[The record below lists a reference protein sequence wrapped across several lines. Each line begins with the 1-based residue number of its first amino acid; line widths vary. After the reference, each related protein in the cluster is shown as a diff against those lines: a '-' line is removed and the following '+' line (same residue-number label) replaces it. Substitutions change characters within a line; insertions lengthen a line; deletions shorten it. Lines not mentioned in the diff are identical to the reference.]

1 MNQQYR
7 DIASLDKLIHEP
19 ARLAIM
25 AVLYSCDSADFLYLQ
40 NATGLTKG
48 NLSSH
53 LSRLEGA
60 GYIEITKGFKGK
72 FPHTACRLT
81 EKGRKAFAEYWAKLQ
96 GLADRMER
104 WAG

>member
-1 MNQQYR
+1 MSQEYK
-7 DIASLDKLIHEP
+7 DIVSLDRLIHQP

-25 AVLYSCDSADFLYLQ
+25 AILYSCESADFIYLQ

-53 LSRLEGA
+53 LSKLEGV

-72 FPHTACRLT
+72 FPHTTCRLT
-81 EKGRKAFAEYWAKLQ
+81 EKGRKAFAEYWAKYQSLTEKV
-96 GLADRMER
+96 GR
-104 WAG
+104 